1 MSISPVPGSREE
13 NAVSRGTP
21 VDQLRVICVRTATSP
36 SINAAQAEVPL
47 ADLLRRVAGRD
58 SQIFQQ
64 LYDRTAP
71 QVYSTALAV
80 VRDNHRA
87 DRITQQVYC
96 DVWWRAAEFDASAG
110 SVESWLSLLTRA
122 RLVDDLRHSRL
133 ERNVRPTARTQP
145 GSAAESWLRSIREGA
160 IAEPVGAPASAA

>member
-122 RLVDDLRHSRL
+122 RWLKPLNWNSVLVVMAPLR
-133 ERNVRPTARTQP
+133 
-145 GSAAESWLRSIREGA
+145 
-160 IAEPVGAPASAA
+160 IAELRGHATGPPRVRAGAGTSRSRNT